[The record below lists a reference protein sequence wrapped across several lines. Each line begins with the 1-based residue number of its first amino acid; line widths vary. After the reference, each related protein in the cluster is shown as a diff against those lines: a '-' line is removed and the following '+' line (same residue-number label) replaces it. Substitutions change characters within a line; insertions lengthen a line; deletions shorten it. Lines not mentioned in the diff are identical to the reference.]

1 MNWDAIGATGEWAG
15 AIAVVAT
22 LLYLGTQ
29 IRHSNRQSQAAARYS
44 FLDAYGQIT
53 SAMAQSKDASAV
65 YRRGLAGEA
74 LDDDEAMQFQE
85 IIAHWLNTWSVM
97 YDLYQEGQLPDNQW
111 FLVRKDILSLF
122 STTGG
127 RELWDSVAKQGLQP
141 SFVFAVEVL
150 LESEE
155 ASYDILRNLS
165 PKNGLVEP

>member
-74 LDDDEAMQFQE
+74 LDDDEAMQFQV

-97 YDLYQEGQLPDNQW
+97 Y
-111 FLVRKDILSLF
+111 R
-122 STTGG
+122 
-127 RELWDSVAKQGLQP
+127 
-141 SFVFAVEVL
+141 
-150 LESEE
+150 SEE
-155 ASYDILRNLS
+155 RRVGKECRSR
-165 PKNGLVEP
+165 